1 MTPEVVLADA
11 EPNGLARMLA
21 GLLEAN
27 LARRPERAA
36 LLRPAVVE
44 VDAADA
50 GVAVTVRLDGERVRV
65 SNGIGGP
72 RPDVRVRARGHDLLA
87 LSAAPLRFGFPDPF
101 RREGRAVLGRIA
113 SGKVRVSG
121 MVRHPMV
128 LSRFSR
134 LLSAR

>member
-1 MTPEVVLADA
+1 MTTAVVLADA

-21 GLLEAN
+21 GLLEGN
-27 LARRPERAA
+27 LTRRPERAA
-36 LLRPAVVE
+36 LLRPAVVQI
-44 VDAADA
+44 DAADA
-50 GVAVTVRLDGERVRV
+50 GVVVTVRFDGERVRV
-65 SNGIGGP
+65 SNGTAGS
-72 RPDVRVRARGHDLLA
+72 RPDVRVRGSGHDLLA

-113 SGKVRVSG
+113 SGNVRVSG

>member
-11 EPNGLARMLA
+11 GPNGLARMLA

-36 LLRPAVVE
+36 LLRPSVVE
-44 VDAADA
+44 VDATDA
-50 GVAVTVRLDGERVRV
+50 GVAVTVRLDRGHVRV
-65 SNGIGGP
+65 SNGSVTP
-72 RPDVRVRARGHDLLA
+72 RPDVRVRASGHDLLA
-87 LSAAPLRFGFPDPF
+87 LSAAPLRLGFPDPF
-101 RREGRAVLGRIA
+101 RREGRAVLRRIA
-113 SGKVRVSG
+113 SRQVGVSG
-121 MVRHPMV
+121 MLRHPVV

>member
-21 GLLEAN
+21 GLLEGN

-44 VDAADA
+44 VDATDV

-65 SNGIGGP
+65 SNGTGGP
-72 RPDVRVRARGHDLLA
+72 RPDVRVRGSGHDLLA